1 MTKPLIFFLL
11 AACGDNDAR
20 EREPIHAPPASTGTE
35 DSAETMPVSETSS
48 AYVEIVPGRSIGP
61 IRMGMSREEVTALGI
76 LTTHPQYSAMTI
88 PTTAYYG
95 DDGRVFQMEISF
107 THAPSDLRVGDV
119 VIPKT
124 STAQETLA
132 LLADCTE
139 TEPRE
144 GGTIYLCRGGA
155 LQVVIGSGNPNEV
168 WIRLGPPPS
177 S

>member
-1 MTKPLIFFLL
+1 MTKSLLFVLL

-20 EREPIHAPPASTGTE
+20 EREPIDTPPASTGTE
-35 DSAETMPVSETSS
+35 TTEETRPISEASS
-48 AYVEIVPGRSIGP
+48 RYVEIVPGQSIGP
-61 IRMGMSREEVTALGI
+61 IRMGMTREEVTALGI

-107 THAPSDLRVGDV
+107 LHAPADLRVGDV

-124 STAQETLA
+124 STAERTLA
-132 LLADCTE
+132 LLGDCRD

-144 GGTIYLCRGGA
+144 GGTIYICRNGA
-155 LQVVIGSGNPNEV
+155 LQVAIGSGNPNEV
-168 WIRLGPPPS
+168 WIRLGPPPTH
-177 S
+177 

>member
-1 MTKPLIFFLL
+1 MTKPLLFFLL

-20 EREPIHAPPASTGTE
+20 EREPIDTPPASSGTE
-35 DSAETMPVSETSS
+35 ATDETQPTSETSS

-61 IRMGMSREEVTALGI
+61 IRMGMTREEVTALGI
-76 LTTHPQYSAMTI
+76 LTPHPQYSAMTI

-107 THAPSDLRVGDV
+107 LHAPSDLRVGDV

-124 STAQETLA
+124 STAEQALA
-132 LLADCTE
+132 LLGDCQD

-144 GGTIYLCRGGA
+144 GGTIYVCRGGA
-155 LQVVIGSGNPNEV
+155 LQVTIGSGNPNEV
-168 WIRLGPPPS
+168 WIRLGPTP
-177 S
+177 